1 MIEGDCERR
10 IDEYRARVRSQQELI
25 RSRRAEAVTLKQ
37 EADRCRAE
45 ADSCAILYEI
55 FLHFFCFFFICLFFS
70 GELGNMSLEIE
81 AGLYLS
87 KV

>member
-1 MIEGDCERR
+1 MNVNGKFMPNLIIGDCEKR

-45 ADSCAILYEI
+45 ADSI
-55 FLHFFCFFFICLFFS
+55 
-70 GELGNMSLEIE
+70 M
-81 AGLYLS
+81 
-87 KV
+87 